1 MHPQSPVLP
10 VSYPQ
15 GVKDPRANFEKL
27 QNSGADEEI
36 VHVIVHNSTHLA
48 VFYLY
53 LIRISTY
60 HYAVHS
66 KIRTDSFYADHYL
79 QLRVLFDV
87 LLRTVT
93 FRNVEIRIAC
103 VPILTD
109 TNCAGQC
116 G

>member
-1 MHPQSPVLP
+1 MHPKSPALS

-15 GVKDPRANFEKL
+15 GVKDPHANFEKL
-27 QNSGADEEI
+27 QNSGADEEN
-36 VHVIVHNSTHLA
+36 VIVHNSTHLS
-48 VFYLY
+48 VFYPY
-53 LIRISTY
+53 LIRILTY
-60 HYAVHS
+60 HYAVYS

-79 QLRVLFDV
+79 QLRILFDV